1 MVADLVLSSLKKT
14 WFIDLDGTVLIH
26 NSNVAKNEDQ
36 VISKSLDFLRNIE
49 DDYIVFTTSRSR
61 KHKKKTESFLKLNN
75 IKFDFIIY
83 DLPYGERILV
93 NDNKSSGLTTAYA
106 IALER
111 NAGIYLSLLI
121 DKSK

>member
-1 MVADLVLSSLKKT
+1 VAELVLSPLKKT

-26 NSNVAKNEDQ
+26 NSDVSKIEDQ
-36 VISKSLDFLRNIE
+36 VILTSLEFLKTIE
-49 DDYIVFTTSRSR
+49 DDHIVFTTSRSQ
-61 KHKKKTESFLKLNN
+61 KHKKKTESFLRLNN

-111 NAGIYLSLLI
+111 NAGINLSLFI
-121 DKSK
+121 DQSK

>member
-1 MVADLVLSSLKKT
+1 VVELVLSPLEKT

-26 NSNVAKNEDQ
+26 NSDVAKNEDQ
-36 VISKSLDFLRNIE
+36 VILKSLDFLKTIE
-49 DDYIVFTTSRSR
+49 DDHIIFTTSRSR
-61 KHKKKTESFLKLNN
+61 KHKKKTENFLRLKN

-111 NAGIYLSLLI
+111 NAGINLSLFI
-121 DKSK
+121 DQSK

>member
-1 MVADLVLSSLKKT
+1 VAELVLSPLKKT

-26 NSNVAKNEDQ
+26 NSDVSKNEDQ
-36 VISKSLDFLRNIE
+36 VILTSLEFLKTIE
-49 DDYIVFTTSRSR
+49 DDHIVFTTSRSQ
-61 KHKKKTESFLKLNN
+61 KHKKKTESFLRLNN

-111 NAGIYLSLLI
+111 NAGINLSLFI
-121 DKSK
+121 DQSK

>member
-1 MVADLVLSSLKKT
+1 MAELVLSPLKKT

-26 NSNVAKNEDQ
+26 NSDVSKIEDQ
-36 VISKSLDFLRNIE
+36 VILTSLEFLKTIE
-49 DDYIVFTTSRSR
+49 DDHIVFTTSRSQ
-61 KHKKKTESFLKLNN
+61 KHKKKTESFLRLNN

-111 NAGIYLSLLI
+111 NAGINLSLFI
-121 DKSK
+121 DQSK

>member
-1 MVADLVLSSLKKT
+1 MAELVLSPLKKT

-26 NSNVAKNEDQ
+26 NSDVAKNEDQ
-36 VISKSLDFLRNIE
+36 VILTSLEFLKTIE
-49 DDYIVFTTSRSR
+49 DDHIVFTTSRSQ
-61 KHKKKTESFLKLNN
+61 KHKKKTESFLRLNN

-111 NAGIYLSLLI
+111 NAGINLSLFI
-121 DKSK
+121 DQSK

>member
-1 MVADLVLSSLKKT
+1 MVELVLSPLEKT

-26 NSNVAKNEDQ
+26 NSDVAKNEDQ
-36 VISKSLDFLRNIE
+36 VILKSLDFLKTIE
-49 DDYIVFTTSRSR
+49 DDHIIFTTSRSR
-61 KHKKKTESFLKLNN
+61 KHKKKTENFLRLKN

-111 NAGIYLSLLI
+111 NAGINLSLFI
-121 DKSK
+121 DQSK

>member
-1 MVADLVLSSLKKT
+1 MAELVLSPLKKT

-26 NSNVAKNEDQ
+26 NSDVSKNEDQ
-36 VISKSLDFLRNIE
+36 VILTSLEFLKTIE
-49 DDYIVFTTSRSR
+49 DDHIVFTTSRSQ
-61 KHKKKTESFLKLNN
+61 KHKKKTESFLRLNN

-111 NAGIYLSLLI
+111 NAGINLSLFI
-121 DKSK
+121 DQSK